1 VQETHLLSF
10 KKSFIEAKSSSLR
23 MDISRALSHFTYK
36 LGLLKRSGD
45 YQTNLISD
53 NGTGEKLE
61 LIIGKYIQV
70 KHNTVAGIY
79 FKVDGKIILGAK
91 FKNYKLTWDY
101 GTNMQPND
109 NKGSI
114 TFSEVFLDGKT

>member
-1 VQETHLLSF
+1 VQETHLLAF

-36 LGLLKRSGD
+36 LGLLNSNKCVSCTYAKVIQAFEVKKSEHLVFWSGD

-61 LIIGKYIQV
+61 LIIDKYIQV
-70 KHNTVAGIY
+70 KHNTVAGID
-79 FKVDGKIILGAK
+79 FKVDGKVILGERL
-91 FKNYKLTWDY
+91 KNH
-101 GTNMQPND
+101 
-109 NKGSI
+109 S
-114 TFSEVFLDGKT
+114 